1 LHIKDYAMPGSN
13 DSKAQ
18 WSRLT
23 FFVPGIPRGQARA
36 QSRVLNKPNG
46 DVVRSTNGRA
56 IITHHKTEAQATD
69 EARISAIL
77 TRYAPEWPI
86 VGPIRLWVRAQLP
99 VPASKSARW
108 KRLAL
113 AGFISPD
120 NKKPDWDNLGKHLG
134 DCFKGVIWG
143 DDVQVIRGTVEKCY
157 SEKPGY
163 FVVVEYIQE
172 LQPATSFEDE
182 SSGEA

>member
-1 LHIKDYAMPGSN
+1 MNGSATAGPGI
-13 DSKAQ
+13 SKAK

-23 FFVPGIPRGQARA
+23 FFVPGIPRGQSRA
-36 QSRVLNKPNG
+36 QSRVLTKPNG
-46 DVVRSTNGRA
+46 EVIRSTNGRA
-56 IITHHKTEAQATD
+56 IITHHKTETQVND
-69 EARISAIL
+69 EARIITLL
-77 TRYAPEWPI
+77 TRYAPENPI

-99 VPASKSARW
+99 VPSSKSARW

-113 AGFISPD
+113 AGLIFPD
-120 NKKPDWDNLGKHLG
+120 NKKPDWDNLGKNLG

-163 FVVVEYIQE
+163 FVVVEYIQD
-172 LQPATSFEDE
+172 LQPAKDLEN
-182 SSGEA
+182 GVGA